1 MRSSIFAHRTAVLG
15 AGIIVSAVIV
25 ACATAGDPADGAVS
39 VSSDASS
46 EAALLPPDDSD
57 ASEPEDASN
66 VDAAA
71 PCSPDGWC
79 PTTLPGTDIYVGK
92 SVPFEKRAFA
102 RMNSA
107 FIGNRVAE
115 WTPEGGWTLLKGV
128 DQSDWPQAQSE
139 GDFWASDEDTVYLS
153 VLDLSGLSGGTF
165 SAIVA
170 RGRRPVAPATEW
182 TWTQSRIPC
191 DWFVQGAGIGGTK
204 DGNVYVATCGKIL
217 RLDTSADAGAASDGG
232 ADAGGETLRWIDDGF
247 VDVDP
252 TTSINFFEI
261 DGTGPDDLWFAGR
274 RGDWCAILVHKTSDG
289 YRTVMDG
296 ISEKSAC
303 SPRGDLPMVPGGFVG
318 MHAFSKNRLIAAL
331 SSASTATAGQLIN
344 VGHSGDHI
352 TVQSAQAPAGTNSL
366 RSPWVA
372 SEDDLF
378 VIAKAGASSPGG
390 SFLLRGRSLW
400 GNNPSYDFSQLAI
413 NGVRNPAALISLR
426 GTSAQNLWAVG
437 GGYAYHKTTP

>member
-1 MRSSIFAHRTAVLG
+1 MRSSIIACRTAVLG
-15 AGIIVSAVIV
+15 AGVIVSAIIV
-25 ACATAGDPADGAVS
+25 ACASAGDPEAGATS
-39 VSSDASS
+39 VSPDASP
-46 EAALLPPDDSD
+46 EAAVLPPDDGD
-57 ASEPEDASN
+57 ASEPEDAGN

-92 SVPFEKRAFA
+92 IVPFENRAFA
-102 RMNSA
+102 KMTSTY
-107 FIGNRVAE
+107 IGNRVAE
-115 WTPEGGWTLLKGV
+115 WTSEGGWTLLKGV
-128 DQSDWPQAQSE
+128 DQSSWPQAQGE
-139 GDFWASDEDTVYLS
+139 GDFWADEDTVYLS
-153 VLDLSGLSGGTF
+153 VLDMSGLSAGTS

-191 DWFVQGAGIGGTK
+191 DWFTQGAGIGGTK
-204 DGNVYVATCGKIL
+204 DGEVYVATCGKIF
-217 RLDTSADAGAASDGG
+217 RLDTSADGGAPSDGG
-232 ADAGGETLRWIDDGF
+232 ADAGDETLRWIDDGF
-247 VDVDP
+247 VDGDP
-252 TTSINFFEI
+252 ESRIDFFEV

-274 RGDWCAILVHKTSDG
+274 RGSWCAILVHKTADG

-296 ISEKSAC
+296 ISEGSAC

-318 MHAFSKNRLIAAL
+318 MHAFSKNRLIAAF
-331 SSASTATAGQLIN
+331 SSSPTASAGQLIN
-344 VGHSGDHI
+344 VGHSGEQI
-352 TVQSAQAPAGTNSL
+352 TVESAQPPENTTSL

-378 VIAKAGASSPGG
+378 VIARSGTSSSSG

-400 GNNPSYDFSQLAI
+400 GNGPAYDFSQLAI
-413 NGVRNPAALISLR
+413 NGVRNPAALVSVR
-426 GTSAQNLWAVG
+426 GTSIQNLWAVG